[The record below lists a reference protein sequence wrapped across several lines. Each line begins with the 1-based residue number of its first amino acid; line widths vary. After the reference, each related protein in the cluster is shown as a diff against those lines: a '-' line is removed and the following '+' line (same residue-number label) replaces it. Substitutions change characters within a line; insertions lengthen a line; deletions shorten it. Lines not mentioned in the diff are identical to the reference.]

1 MLNAIYLTLFVGA
14 LLVSAITMTLRIV
27 VHVSKGRPLPRLLPR
42 DLVLVLGL
50 LLPFGAILTARAFG
64 LGSALAD
71 NLAWTAV
78 TGGLAVVG
86 AVTFAWYEVFVIG
99 TGRDR

>member
-1 MLNAIYLTLFVGA
+1 MLNAIYLTLFVAA
-14 LLVSAITMTLRIV
+14 LLVSAVTMTLRVV
-27 VHVSKGRPLPRLLPR
+27 VHLTNDRPLPRLLPR
-42 DLVLVLGL
+42 DLILVLGL

-71 NLAWTAV
+71 NLAWTAI
-78 TGGLAVVG
+78 TGGLAVIG
-86 AVTFAWYEVFVIG
+86 AVTFAFYEVFVIG